1 MASSRLA
8 WYVWLAAAPLY
19 AGMID
24 VSSQSSVVLHD
35 GDALSFA
42 ISAWSYQAHAAEF
55 GAPAEPPYVS
65 FSLFTAPLTGTADL
79 SFALESNDGGASAAF
94 SNTRLSPGY
103 FQGSLYQ
110 GPVSAAYGSLA
121 LSPELSSQIFAGP
134 AVLLVLRDTGGDV
147 TLGLSPYS
155 LLQSVQVSLSG
166 DGFSVGGTVAAVS
179 LKWADSLDGAADPQ
193 PFLVTDGLGAGDP
206 AGDPSGVPEPQSGAL
221 LALGGVLLC
230 LMAHFLKRSRRRGF

>member
-1 MASSRLA
+1 MGRMGGCGALVRRDDRCVLA
-8 WYVWLAAAPLY
+8 
-19 AGMID
+19 
-24 VSSQSSVVLHD
+24 VVGGVARWRCAFVRDFGLE
-35 GDALSFA
+35 LSGPRGR
-42 ISAWSYQAHAAEF
+42 IRRP
-55 GAPAEPPYVS
+55 G
-65 FSLFTAPLTGTADL
+65 GTAVCEFL
-79 SFALESNDGGASAAF
+79 VVYGAAHRHSGPQFRTGVERRRGFGGV